1 MVRRTADSGRDE
13 KCEAVRKKTCFMSLK
28 MPSVKFFVLVRE
40 KKKSRTKTKKISRV
54 NSGFAARE
62 SEQLRFRNCCGWF

>member
-1 MVRRTADSGRDE
+1 
-13 KCEAVRKKTCFMSLK
+13 

-54 NSGFAARE
+54 NFGFAAR
-62 SEQLRFRNCCGWF
+62 